1 MNIESV
7 PIAKVMI
14 TNVKTAEEEQS
25 VSSVA
30 KLMSDNNIGSV
41 IIMKNGEG
49 RELSGIITE
58 RDIVHITGAIQ
69 TSSPLTLQLLLA
81 RHIMSKPVITI
92 CAESSIQDAI
102 QSMKLNNI
110 RRLPVVNREG
120 MLVGIITDK
129 DIFRAIINS
138 QSLISSITESV
149 SVELK
154 PMYERLSEFMIGE
167 TVFPRGSSPN

>member
-1 MNIESV
+1 
-7 PIAKVMI
+7 
-14 TNVKTAEEEQS
+14 
-25 VSSVA
+25 
-30 KLMSDNNIGSV
+30 
-41 IIMKNGEG
+41 
-49 RELSGIITE
+49 
-58 RDIVHITGAIQ
+58 VHITGAIQ